1 VSSRSFDRGI
11 WGIRA
16 LQLLIVTAPLTLW
29 EAASRNGWVDA
40 SLLPAPSTIAPV
52 LAGLLRD
59 SRFQAELWFTLSEIM
74 VAFLL
79 VAPLGLGV
87 GFLLGEDKSLYRA
100 FAPALHL
107 LLAVPK
113 SIFLPVFILAFGIG
127 FLEKVVY
134 AMSLAFFVVA
144 LSGISAVQ
152 SVPQGLVRTARSFGA
167 TRPQIFLQIY
177 LPAMEPLIIGGLRM
191 GLIFT
196 VTGILLAEM
205 YASPRGI
212 GRLIFAWGE
221 SFQMPELFA
230 AITLVVMIT
239 IALNQLMT
247 LWENHRRSPRRREA

>member
-1 VSSRSFDRGI
+1 VSWRSLERGI

-16 LQLLIVTAPLTLW
+16 IQLLIIAIPLALW

-40 SLLPAPSTIAPV
+40 SLLPPPSTIVTV
-52 LAGLLRD
+52 LAGLLKD
-59 SRFQAELWFTLSEIM
+59 GRFQDELGFTLSEIV

-87 GFLLGEDKSLYRA
+87 GFLLGEDKSLYQA

-113 SIFLPVFILAFGIG
+113 SIFLPIFILAFGIG

-134 AMSLAFFVVA
+134 AMSLAFFVVV

-167 TRPQIFLQIY
+167 TRRQIYLQIY

-230 AITLVVMIT
+230 AITLVVAIT
-239 IALNQLMT
+239 IVLNQLMT
-247 LWENHRRSPRRREA
+247 FWENHRRSPHRRRT